1 VSGLEAS
8 WYDAGTAYLALDGH
22 RNDDLKPYVFKTTD
36 YGKTWISVAGNL
48 PSLGNVN
55 AVRQDPVNRNLLYA
69 ATEMGFFV
77 SLDDG
82 KSWDTFM
89 PNLPIGRVDEVLVHP
104 RDHDLILATH
114 SRSVWILDD
123 ATALEALTPEVR
135 AKDAA
140 LLPTRDA
147 VAWKS
152 DRRLSPAITADKVWK
167 GDNAPR
173 GTAIAWYL
181 KSGGGATTITISDAV
196 TQEVVRTQNLTSA
209 AGLNRWQWDLCGTS
223 TRPPAP
229 PPDFRNG
236 SIGGGFSCGAAR
248 SAGPGT
254 YRVSVSV
261 AGKDVGAQ
269 TFRVLEDIWL
279 NER

>member
-1 VSGLEAS
+1 M
-8 WYDAGTAYLALDGH
+8 T
-22 RNDDLKPYVFKTTD
+22 
-36 YGKTWISVAGNL
+36 GNL
-48 PSLGNVN
+48 PALGNVN

-69 ATEMGFFV
+69 ATEMGFFI

-82 KSWDTFM
+82 KSWDRFM

-114 SRSVWILDD
+114 SRSVWVLDD

-147 VAWKS
+147 IAWKS
-152 DRRLSPAITADKVWK
+152 DRRLSPAITGDKVWK
-167 GDNAPR
+167 GDNSPR
-173 GTAIAWYL
+173 GTAISWYL
-181 KSGGGATTITISDAV
+181 KSSGGPTTVTITDAV
-196 TQEVVRTQNLTSA
+196 TQELIRTQSVTSS
-209 AGLNRWQWDLCGTS
+209 AGLNRWQWDLCGTP

-236 SIGGGFSCGAAR
+236 SIGGGFTCVGAGR
-248 SAGPGT
+248 SASPGT

-261 AGKDVGAQ
+261 AGREVGSQ

>member
-1 VSGLEAS
+1 
-8 WYDAGTAYLALDGH
+8 
-22 RNDDLKPYVFKTTD
+22 
-36 YGKTWISVAGNL
+36 
-48 PSLGNVN
+48 VN
-55 AVRQDPVNRNLLYA
+55 AIRQDPVNRNLLYA
-69 ATEMGFFV
+69 ATEMGFYV

-82 KSWDTFM
+82 KSWDSFM
-89 PNLPIGRVDEVLVHP
+89 ANLPVGRVDEVLVHP

-123 ATALEALTPEVR
+123 ATALEALTPELL

-173 GTAIAWYL
+173 GTAISWYL
-181 KSGGGATTITISDAV
+181 KSSGGPTTVTISDAV
-196 TQEVVRTQNLTSA
+196 TQETIRKESVSSSS
-209 AGLNRWQWDLCGTS
+209 GLNRWQWDLCGTPV
-223 TRPPAP
+223 RPPAP

-236 SIGGGFSCGAAR
+236 SIGGGFTCAGGGR
-248 SAGPGT
+248 SAAPGT
-254 YRVSVSV
+254 YRVSLSVS
-261 AGKDVGAQ
+261 GREIGSQ
-269 TFRVLEDIWL
+269 TFRVLEDMWL